1 MLAGCGLMP
10 TREWNEEKTMWR
22 IWVLLALPVVL
33 GWLIWRVRR
42 VRRLRDAN
50 VQEQK
55 QAERLNRD
63 EGDDE

>member
-1 MLAGCGLMP
+1 MP

-42 VRRLRDAN
+42 ARLLRYE
-50 VQEQK
+50 QEQHNV
-55 QAERLNRD
+55 ERLNRD

>member
-1 MLAGCGLMP
+1 
-10 TREWNEEKTMWR
+10 MWR

-55 QAERLNRD
+55 QAERLNQD